1 MAKRRDEV
9 EAAVHTVV
17 LNVLTVEAA
26 FVTKVLLKLLVNV
39 VHNCPPAITMNNK
52 WRLKNENEQMYLIF
66 MLCFNKV
73 TKTNLI
79 ISNYKTMTQ

>member
-39 VHNCPPAITMNNK
+39 VHNCPPAITMNIK
-52 WRLKNENEQMYLIF
+52 WRLKNENEQMYLIYASYQQSHK
-66 MLCFNKV
+66 NKSYN
-73 TKTNLI
+73 K
-79 ISNYKTMTQ
+79 